1 MATDVRLQYY
11 GAQYGQ
17 IISVLLVV
25 SAIAAFAAAGFVYTN
40 PPIEQTSPEE
50 TNVQSFSFDTD
61 HRATITGQ
69 SQLFDRGRTLQN
81 YPVYFRNSS
90 PDVTFA
96 TTISVPQDRS
106 VDVSYRVI
114 ANYEATF
121 RGEVF
126 WDQQEVVATNKWTVQ
141 DGQVQ
146 HNTTLTIS
154 EYLSRID
161 PFESAVGSTGT
172 LSRDLQFVVTYSSP
186 VDGGNRYE
194 GQLRSTTTIQ
204 SSSDAYWVSS
214 EIGDSTT
221 KSQTQSSEQYVGQPN
236 MQQVRLL
243 AGSGGI
249 LLIAGASVFVIV
261 ASDQTRLERES
272 LVAYSVKSEVL
283 VFVSTPESE
292 STVVSSSGEGTSSSS
307 SSLSSPSS
315 VDSSESILLRDS
327 NLANRDCASVL
338 VCVSSS
344 ASSFSVMRRE

>member
-11 GAQYGQ
+11 GAQYGR
-17 IISVLLVV
+17 IISVLLVL

-61 HRATITGQ
+61 HRATITGPT
-69 SQLFDRGRTLQN
+69 QLFDRGRTLQN
-81 YPVYFRNSS
+81 YPVYFQNAS

-126 WDQQEVVATNKWTVQ
+126 WDRQEVIASNKWTVQ

-146 HNTTLTIS
+146 HNTTLTVS

-172 LSRDLQFVVTYSSP
+172 LSRDLRFVVTYSSP
-186 VDGGNRYE
+186 VDGGSRYE
-194 GQLRSTTTIQ
+194 GQLRSTTTVQ

-236 MQQVRLL
+236 MQQVRLI

-249 LLIAGASVFVIV
+249 LFIAGVSVFVWTRRQDDPAELELAVVRDRYDEWISEGELPTGAANEYVYINSLEGIV
-261 ASDQTRLERES
+261 DIAIDTNKRVIYDADLET
-272 LVAYSVKSEVL
+272 YSVVDGNIIYYYARDP
-283 VFVSTPESE
+283 TA
-292 STVVSSSGEGTSSSS
+292 VSSW
-307 SSLSSPSS
+307 LNLS
-315 VDSSESILLRDS
+315 VDE
-327 NLANRDCASVL
+327 
-338 VCVSSS
+338 
-344 ASSFSVMRRE
+344 

>member
-186 VDGGNRYE
+186 VDGGNRYD

-249 LLIAGASVFVIV
+249 LLIAGASVFVWTRRQDDPAELELAVVRDRYDEWISEGELATGAASEYVYINSLEGIV
-261 ASDQTRLERES
+261 DIAIDTNKRVIYDADLET
-272 LVAYSVKSEVL
+272 YSVVDENIIYYYARDP
-283 VFVSTPESE
+283 TA
-292 STVVSSSGEGTSSSS
+292 VSSW
-307 SSLSSPSS
+307 LNLS
-315 VDSSESILLRDS
+315 VDE
-327 NLANRDCASVL
+327 
-338 VCVSSS
+338 
-344 ASSFSVMRRE
+344 